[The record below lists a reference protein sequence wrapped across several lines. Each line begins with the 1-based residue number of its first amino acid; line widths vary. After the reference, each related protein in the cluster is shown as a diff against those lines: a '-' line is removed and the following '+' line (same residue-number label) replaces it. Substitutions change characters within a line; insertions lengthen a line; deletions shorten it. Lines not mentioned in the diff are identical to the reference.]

1 MTNEIE
7 QVRKKIGIKIKLE
20 RAKRSLSQEKLGELA
35 GLSKTYINAV
45 EHGSSSPT
53 IDTLIRVAKAFKMK
67 LVELVDVEK
76 VDL

>member
-7 QVRKKIGIKIKLE
+7 QIRKKIGIKINLE

-35 GLSKTYINAV
+35 GLSKTYVNAV

-53 IDTLIRVAKAFKMK
+53 IDTLIRISGAFGMK
-67 LVELVDVEK
+67 LIELVDVEK